1 MIIDSLLVL
10 AQVDPSLSADRWLER
25 GVAGLL
31 ALVIAWLLK
40 VNSTDRKDFK
50 DANKEI
56 ALGNQAA
63 MREVSESIKVSGQ
76 KVDSAFDRLEG
87 TLGAIKTSI
96 EKADQRA
103 IRGQL
108 VTTVAIESL
117 GQHGTGRVTRRQ
129 IEEAVDIALRKVF
142 G

>member
-1 MIIDSLLVL
+1 MIIESLLVL
-10 AQVDPSLSADRWLER
+10 AQADAALSADRWLER

-40 VNSTDRKDFK
+40 VNSTDRRELK

-63 MREVSESIKVSGQ
+63 MREVSLSIKDSGQ
-76 KVDSAFDRLEG
+76 KMDVAFDRME
-87 TLGAIKTSI
+87 TAFAAVKSSI

-103 IRGQL
+103 TRGQL
-108 VTTVAIESL
+108 ISSIAIETL
-117 GQHGTGRVTRRQ
+117 GPHGTGRVSRKQ
-129 IEEAVDIALRKVF
+129 IEEAVDVAMRKMF